1 MTTGIRKAAFQAP
14 QPPPAKAI
22 TNNPAERLEA
32 MYRRIWLASMRDLPF
47 VNLALSVEAVGFR
60 RWLAAA
66 SASRL
71 ERESGA
77 GAGVGLRHLSTL
89 CGQWRTQ
96 PRRHAW

>member
-1 MTTGIRKAAFQAP
+1 
-14 QPPPAKAI
+14 
-22 TNNPAERLEA
+22 

-71 ERESGA
+71 ERE
-77 GAGVGLRHLSTL
+77 VELELELELDCDLSTL